1 MAFFT
6 SLRTDIPVLPAEMD
20 EDVDEDEDE
29 DDYSTEEEEENSTL
43 VRKKIAWRHL
53 WTTPKDKSLLYD
65 LRIWGGGSISVISKV
80 RSADQLW
87 LCNGPRE

>member
-20 EDVDEDEDE
+20 DDEDEDEDE

-43 VRKKIAWRHL
+43 VKTKALQRQFYL
-53 WTTPKDKSLLYD
+53 N
-65 LRIWGGGSISVISKV
+65 SI
-80 RSADQLW
+80 L
-87 LCNGPRE
+87 